1 MSFFSYAWDWITSN
15 ANWHG
20 NGTGSGSIPHQLLA
34 HLGYSGLP
42 LLIAALIAIPAGV
55 AIGHR
60 GGRLTEVMIN
70 FANAWRSIP
79 TLGLLILLA
88 VFLGFSALTWL
99 LPLVVLA
106 IPPILINAAVGVAG
120 VDPGV
125 KDAAVGVGMTTWQQI
140 LQVEV
145 PIAVPLILLGLRTS
159 AIFVVATATIA
170 AYIGL
175 GGLGRFIFDGLA
187 SSEYGPVAGGALL
200 VVILA
205 VLVLALFAGLSRLV
219 VPAGL
224 RKQAK
229 TE

>member
-1 MSFFSYAWDWITSN
+1 MSFFSYAWDWVTQS
-15 ANWHG
+15 ANWH
-20 NGTGSGSIPHQLLA
+20 GSGSIPQQILA
-34 HLGYSGLP
+34 HLGYSALP
-42 LLIAALIAIPAGV
+42 LLIAALIGIPAGV
-55 AIGHR
+55 AIGHTGR
-60 GGRLTEVMIN
+60 GAVAVVNL
-70 FANAWRSIP
+70 ANSWRAIP
-79 TLGLLILLA
+79 TLGLLTLLA
-88 VFLGFSALTWL
+88 VYLGFSFLTWL

-106 IPPILINAAVGVAG
+106 IPPILVNAYEGVAG

-125 KDAAVGVGMTTWQQI
+125 RDAAKGAGMTPWQQVTH
-140 LQVEV
+140 VEV
-145 PIAVPLILLGLRTS
+145 PIALPLILVGLRTA

-187 SSEYGPVAGGALL
+187 SYQYGPVAGGALL

-205 VLVLALFAGLSRLV
+205 VLVLGFFAVLSRLV

-224 RKQAK
+224 RGQGK